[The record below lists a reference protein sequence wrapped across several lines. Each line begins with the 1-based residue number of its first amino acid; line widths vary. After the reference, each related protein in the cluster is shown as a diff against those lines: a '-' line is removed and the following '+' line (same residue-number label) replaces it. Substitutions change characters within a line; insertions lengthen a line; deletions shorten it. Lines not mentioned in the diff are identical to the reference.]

1 MVLDGDSM
9 LDTSALTGESVPRS
23 VHKGDEAL
31 SGCMNQ
37 TGVLMIK
44 TTKAFGESTASKIID
59 LVENASSRKAPTENF
74 ITTFARYYT
83 PVVVIL
89 AAFLAILPP
98 IILGGGWTE
107 WIRRGFV
114 FLVVSCPC
122 ALVISIPLTFFGGI
136 GAASKRG
143 VLVKGSNYLEAL
155 NNVSV
160 IVFDKTG
167 TLTKGVFNVTDILP
181 ANGFS
186 KNRFWSMRQRQRVF
200 LTILLQNPFLLLMKR
215 N

>member
-1 MVLDGDSM
+1 M

-98 IILGGGWTE
+98 IILAEAGQS
-107 WIRRGFV
+107 GFAEDL
-114 FLVVSCPC
+114 FSLWYLVHVHWLFQS
-122 ALVISIPLTFFGGI
+122 
-136 GAASKRG
+136 R
-143 VLVKGSNYLEAL
+143 
-155 NNVSV
+155 
-160 IVFDKTG
+160 
-167 TLTKGVFNVTDILP
+167 
-181 ANGFS
+181 
-186 KNRFWSMRQRQRVF
+186 
-200 LTILLQNPFLLLMKR
+200 
-215 N
+215 